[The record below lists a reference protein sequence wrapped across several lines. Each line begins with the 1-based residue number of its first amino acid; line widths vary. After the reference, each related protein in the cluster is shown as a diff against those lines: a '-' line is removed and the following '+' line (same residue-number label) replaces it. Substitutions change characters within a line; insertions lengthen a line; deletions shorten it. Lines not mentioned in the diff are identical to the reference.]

1 MWLPLSPPPHRGT
14 GQVNDEERAA
24 KLIQLVEENRWEGET
39 FDEALD
45 VMLSGPRLRVGRWWR
60 MGHPLPP

>member
-1 MWLPLSPPPHRGT
+1 MS
-14 GQVNDEERAA
+14 DEERAR
-24 KLIQLVEENRWEGET
+24 KLIQLVEQNRTEGET

-45 VMLSGPRLRVGRWWR
+45 VMLASKLRVGRWWR